1 MSRSDPGSAPGL
13 RQWPMHRPLIIGFA
27 ALLALIGG
35 FGIWGAMASLSG
47 AIVAGG
53 QIEVE
58 QNRQV
63 IQHPDGG
70 VVASIEVNEGKRVEA
85 GDILIRLDG
94 TLLHSELAIVEGQ
107 LTEVISQRVRLE
119 AERDNIPVLDFPEAL
134 REEAKTRPEVQG
146 QIDGQISLFEAR
158 LATSAKEAEQLGRQI
173 GQIQA
178 RITGIDAQSEAIRI
192 QLDLI
197 RQELTSQKS
206 LLERGLTQ
214 MASVLALQ
222 REEARL
228 LGQTGDLISTRAQA
242 EERITEINVVIGSI
256 DIRRREEAT
265 DRLREI
271 APMELE
277 LAERRRALREQVARL
292 DIRTPVSG
300 IVLGL
305 GVTTPRAVI
314 RAADP
319 LLYIVPQDRPLVI
332 AAQVSPIDIDQV
344 HVGQPVELVFSAF
357 SSRTTPHLL
366 GKVTVVSA
374 DAFSDQTTRA
384 SFYRVEIVLDI
395 GEIDKLGDLQ
405 LMPGMPV
412 EAFIQT
418 DPRTPIGYLVKPFMD
433 YFNRAF
439 RES

>member
-47 AIVAGG
+47 AIVASG

-134 REEAKTRPEVQG
+134 REEAKARPEVQG

-214 MASVLALQ
+214 MASVLALH
-222 REEARL
+222 AK
-228 LGQTGDLISTRAQA
+228 
-242 EERITEINVVIGSI
+242 
-256 DIRRREEAT
+256 RRGFWVR
-265 DRLREI
+265 
-271 APMELE
+271 P
-277 LAERRRALREQVARL
+277 
-292 DIRTPVSG
+292 G
-300 IVLGL
+300 I
-305 GVTTPRAVI
+305 
-314 RAADP
+314 
-319 LLYIVPQDRPLVI
+319 
-332 AAQVSPIDIDQV
+332 
-344 HVGQPVELVFSAF
+344 
-357 SSRTTPHLL
+357 
-366 GKVTVVSA
+366 
-374 DAFSDQTTRA
+374 
-384 SFYRVEIVLDI
+384 
-395 GEIDKLGDLQ
+395 
-405 LMPGMPV
+405 
-412 EAFIQT
+412 
-418 DPRTPIGYLVKPFMD
+418 
-433 YFNRAF
+433 
-439 RES
+439 

>member
-1 MSRSDPGSAPGL
+1 MTTRPKTG
-13 RQWPMHRPLIIGFA
+13 QWPVRGPVIIGVL

-35 FGIWGAMASLSG
+35 FGLWGVMTSLSG
-47 AIVAGG
+47 AVVASGR
-53 QIEVE
+53 IEVE

-63 IQHPDGG
+63 VQHPDGG
-70 VVASIEVNEGKRVEA
+70 VVASIEVVEGQSVAA
-85 GDILIRLDG
+85 GDILMRLDG
-94 TLLHSELAIVEGQ
+94 ALLHSELAIVEGQ
-107 LTEVISQRVRLE
+107 LTELIAQRVRLS
-119 AERDNIPVLDFPEAL
+119 AERDDLDQLEFPQSLLQEINQ
-134 REEAKTRPEVQG
+134 RPGIQD

-158 LATSAKEAEQLGRQI
+158 RAASAKEVEQLTRQI
-173 GQIQA
+173 DQIHA
-178 RITGIDAQSEAIRI
+178 RITGIDAQAEAIRI

-197 RQELTSQKS
+197 RQELISQKS

-214 MASVLALQ
+214 AASVLALQ

-228 LGQTGDLISTRAQA
+228 LGQTGDMISMRAQA
-242 EERITEINVVIGSI
+242 EERITEINVIIGSV
-256 DIRRREEAT
+256 DLNRREEAT

-271 APMELE
+271 APAELE
-277 LAERRRALREQVARL
+277 LAERRRALREQISRL
-292 DIRTPVSG
+292 DIRAPVSG

-319 LLYIVPQDRPLVI
+319 LLYVVPQDRPLMI
-332 AAQVSPIDIDQV
+332 AVQVSPIDIDQV
-344 HVGQPVELVFSAF
+344 HVGQQVELVFSAF
-357 SSRTTPHLL
+357 SSRTTPHLQ
-366 GKVTVVSA
+366 GRVTVVSA
-374 DAFSDQTTRA
+374 DAFSDQTTKA
-384 SFYRVEIVLDI
+384 SFYRIEIALNE
-395 GEIDKLGDLQ
+395 GELTKLGRLQ

-418 DPRTPIGYLVKPFMD
+418 EARTPLGYLLKPFMD

>member
-1 MSRSDPGSAPGL
+1 MSGPASDTGL
-13 RQWPMHRPLIIGFA
+13 SQWSMRGPMIIGFL
-27 ALLALIGG
+27 ALFALIGG
-35 FGIWGAMASLSG
+35 FGVWGAMASLSG
-47 AIVAGG
+47 AIVAVG

-70 VVASIEVNEGKRVEA
+70 VVAAIEVIEGQKVEA
-85 GDILIRLDG
+85 GDVLIRLDG

-107 LTEVISQRVRLE
+107 LSEVISQRVRLE
-119 AERDNIPVLDFPEAL
+119 AERDNVAELAFPEDLLA
-134 REEAKTRPEVQG
+134 EAEIRPEVQG

-158 LATSAKEAEQLGRQI
+158 RATSAKEAEQLIRQI
-173 GQIQA
+173 DQINA

-214 MASVLALQ
+214 AASVLALQ

-292 DIRTPVSG
+292 DIRTPVAG

-314 RAADP
+314 RPADP

-332 AAQVSPIDIDQV
+332 AAQVSPIDIDQL
-344 HVGQPVELVFSAF
+344 HVGQAVELVFSAF
-357 SSRTTPHLL
+357 SSRTTPHLQ

-374 DAFSDQTTRA
+374 DAFSDQATQA
-384 SFYRVEIVLDI
+384 SYYRVEIVPDE
-395 GEIDKLGDLQ
+395 GEIDKLEGLQ

-418 DPRTPIGYLVKPFMD
+418 DARTPIGYLVKPFMD